1 MFTLRSQPWQFA
13 LRSRKL
19 PIRQPFENIVS
30 ARNVLINIDLTINLS
45 YGGGWDGPLDRI
57 GRRVLGEARYLSA
70 RQAAEELGVS
80 VATLYAYVS
89 RGMVR
94 SEEAEGKRRNRRY
107 RAEDV
112 RRLRERKERRRDPDV
127 VVEGALHW
135 GTPVMES
142 GITLIDDGRLYYRGR
157 DVADLAAHSTVEE
170 VAALMWTGDEAR
182 ASGLFS
188 AEPQGLSPRIREV
201 MACVAWLPPLEAFQV
216 LLPLAAAEDP
226 AAYDLRPAAVART
239 GARIL
244 RLMTQV
250 AAGLPPLR
258 IAETLG
264 RGWCPRDAGAAAL
277 IGPALVYCADHELPV
292 STFAARCV
300 ASSEATPYAVVQA
313 GLAALGGVKHGGEVE
328 LVEAF
333 LREVGAGGDARGAIS
348 GRLRRG
354 ERIPGFGHSLYPDGD
369 PRAAGLLRM
378 TAEAYPE
385 SPAVALSDAVA
396 GEAWGLMGERPTVD
410 LALVTVARTLN
421 LPPGGGTALFALGR
435 TIGWIVHAVE
445 QYENGS
451 LIRPRARYVGEQ
463 PARGGTRPE
472 AL

>member
-1 MFTLRSQPWQFA
+1 MVRA
-13 LRSRKL
+13 
-19 PIRQPFENIVS
+19 
-30 ARNVLINIDLTINLS
+30 
-45 YGGGWDGPLDRI
+45 GGSG
-57 GRRVLGEARYLSA
+57 VGEARYLSA

-94 SEEAEGKRRNRRY
+94 SEAAEGKRRNRRY

-112 RRLRERKERRRDPDV
+112 RRLRERKERRRDPEG

-157 DVADLAAHSTVEE
+157 DVADLAADSTAEE
-170 VAALMWTGDEAR
+170 VAALIWTGGEAR
-182 ASGLFS
+182 ASTLF
-188 AEPQGLSPRIREV
+188 PPDLPGLSRRIREV
-201 MACVAWLPPLEAFQV
+201 LAHAAGMPPIDVFQA

-226 AAYDLRPAAVART
+226 AAYDLRPAAVAWT

-244 RLMTQV
+244 RLMTGV
-250 AAGLPPLR
+250 AAGEFAPR

-264 RGWCPRDAGAAAL
+264 RGWCPRDPGAASL
-277 IGPALVYCADHELPV
+277 LGPALVYCADHELPV

-300 ASSEATPYAVVQA
+300 ASSEATPYAVVLA
-313 GLAALGGVKHGGEVE
+313 GLSALGGVKHGGEVE

-333 LREVGAGGDARGAIS
+333 LREVDAVGEARAVIS

-354 ERIPGFGHSLYPDGD
+354 ERIPGFGHSLYPNGD
-369 PRAAGLLRM
+369 PRASGLLRM
-378 TAEAYPE
+378 TAESYPE
-385 SPAVALSDAVA
+385 SPAVALSEAVV
-396 GEAWGLMGERPTVD
+396 GEALQLMGEHPTVD

-421 LPPGGGTALFALGR
+421 LPPGGATALFALGR
-435 TIGWIVHAVE
+435 TIGWIGHAIE
-445 QYENGS
+445 QYEGGS

-463 PARGGTRPE
+463 PVQGGRP
-472 AL
+472 

>member
-1 MFTLRSQPWQFA
+1 M
-13 LRSRKL
+13 
-19 PIRQPFENIVS
+19 
-30 ARNVLINIDLTINLS
+30 
-45 YGGGWDGPLDRI
+45 
-57 GRRVLGEARYLSA
+57 GETRYLSA

-107 RAEDV
+107 RTEDV
-112 RRLRERKERRRDPDV
+112 RRLRERKERRRDPEGA
-127 VVEGALHW
+127 VEGALHW

-157 DVADLAAHSTVEE
+157 NVADLAVDCTVEE
-170 VAALMWTGDEAR
+170 VATLIWTGDEAR
-182 ASGLFS
+182 APTLFPP
-188 AEPQGLSPRIREV
+188 EPPHRSRGVREALPHA
-201 MACVAWLPPLEAFQV
+201 ACLPPLEAFQV

-244 RLMTQV
+244 RLMTGV
-250 AAGLPPLR
+250 AAGESAPR

-264 RGWCPRDAGAAAL
+264 RGWCPRNPGAASL
-277 IGPALVYCADHELPV
+277 LGPALVYCADHELPV

-300 ASSEATPYAVVQA
+300 ASSEATPYAVVLA

-333 LREVGAGGDARGAIS
+333 LREVDAVGEARAGIS

-369 PRAAGLLRM
+369 PRAASLLRL
-378 TAEAYPE
+378 TAEAYPD
-385 SPAVALSDAVA
+385 SPAVALSEAVV
-396 GEAWGLMGERPTVD
+396 GEALRLMGERPTVD
-410 LALVTVARTLN
+410 LALVTVARTLG
-421 LPPGGGTALFALGR
+421 LPPGGATALFALGR
-435 TIGWIVHAVE
+435 TIGWIGHAIE
-445 QYENGS
+445 QYEGGS

-463 PARGGTRPE
+463 PV
-472 AL
+472 